1 MRIRSVHPNQA
12 TSPRRKASMA
22 TLFSLAC
29 MVCLATTAGA
39 PLADDEQAF
48 AVYKLSVPDY
58 LQRHWIEDLDNDGL
72 KDILVVHRKGL
83 PPDELR
89 WVSIFWQGTDGS
101 FSTAA
106 DQSWELD
113 TEAVILD
120 IGDVVGDARKEICYL
135 TSKEVR
141 YHTLEQDRYRVASDK
156 LFDATGMA
164 VYPSKSRV
172 PLTNFVRDWNESV
185 LDDVSVF
192 TFDGL
197 EIHSASE
204 PGEYDSK
211 QLVNIDLE
219 TGMGISYSS
228 GRDEM
233 TAGLRARYSFPDV
246 TLIDFDGTG
255 RKDLVANTDD
265 RVYVYLNN
273 GDGPFSTEA
282 DHEYFFDVLTQREKI
297 EGTGDISTDVVD
309 LNNDGY
315 ADAIVSKLTSK
326 GITDFR
332 GVVNVYWGGPN
343 GYAEI
348 PDQVIISE
356 GTASV
361 ETLFWDVNGDGR
373 KDLVLPSIKFS
384 IAAVIRILITRS
396 IRVYFNIYLLGE
408 DDRFPDR
415 PDFTKEVKFKLD
427 FSGESDEQATDL
439 KGDYNGDKRT
449 DFVFATHEDELSI
462 FLGVADKDRLFSKKA
477 VAKVKA
483 DAYGELSS
491 YDLNSDGY
499 SDMVIHYPQSKERQ
513 GTLEVLINLGRLDQD

>member
-120 IGDVVGDARKEICYL
+120 IGDVVGDAKKEICYL
-135 TSKEVR
+135 TSKDVR

-172 PLTNFVRDWNESV
+172 PLTNFVRDWNESG

-211 QLVNIDLE
+211 QLVNIHLE

-246 TLIDFDGTG
+246 TLID
-255 RKDLVANTDD
+255 
-265 RVYVYLNN
+265 
-273 GDGPFSTEA
+273 
-282 DHEYFFDVLTQREKI
+282 
-297 EGTGDISTDVVD
+297 
-309 LNNDGY
+309 
-315 ADAIVSKLTSK
+315 
-326 GITDFR
+326 
-332 GVVNVYWGGPN
+332 
-343 GYAEI
+343 
-348 PDQVIISE
+348 
-356 GTASV
+356 
-361 ETLFWDVNGDGR
+361 
-373 KDLVLPSIKFS
+373 
-384 IAAVIRILITRS
+384 
-396 IRVYFNIYLLGE
+396 
-408 DDRFPDR
+408 
-415 PDFTKEVKFKLD
+415 
-427 FSGESDEQATDL
+427 
-439 KGDYNGDKRT
+439 
-449 DFVFATHEDELSI
+449 
-462 FLGVADKDRLFSKKA
+462 
-477 VAKVKA
+477 
-483 DAYGELSS
+483 
-491 YDLNSDGY
+491 
-499 SDMVIHYPQSKERQ
+499 
-513 GTLEVLINLGRLDQD
+513 